1 MLADIV
7 AVLIV
12 AGFIAIGYRSG
23 LMKSLISIV
32 SYVLSI
38 LLSFWIY
45 PVVSGWLKKTA
56 VYTYLVD
63 FIGKKYISGS
73 LPTETDGAWGFVWNY
88 IGDGVEAATT
98 SISGAIAELAIKI
111 IAFLLVLVFFKIA
124 IRLIGKLLNI
134 FTKLPVI
141 KQFNRLGG
149 AVLGGGIG
157 VVVLYIVA
165 AALVLLSPF
174 DPNSKIMTEINDSSF
189 ASQLCENNV
198 ILEFLNK
205 GE

>member
-1 MLADIV
+1 MLADIGAV
-7 AVLIV
+7 AVVVI
-12 AGFIAIGYRSG
+12 FIAIGYKSG

-38 LLSFWIY
+38 ILSFWFY
-45 PVVSGWLKKTA
+45 PIVSGWLKKTA

-63 FIGKKYISGS
+63 LIGKKYMSEGGVSAAVDGIRGLSDFVETASTNIS
-73 LPTETDGAWGFVWNY
+73 
-88 IGDGVEAATT
+88 EALATMV
-98 SISGAIAELAIKI
+98 INIL
-111 IAFLLVLVFFKIA
+111 AFLLVLVFFKIA
-124 IRLIGKLLNI
+124 IRLIGKTLNI

-157 VVVLYIVA
+157 IVVLYIIFAV
-165 AALVLLSPF
+165 LVLLAPF
-174 DPNSKIMTEINDSSF
+174 DENSKVMTEVNDSAF
-189 ASQLCENNV
+189 ASQLYENNV
-198 ILEFLNK
+198 ILDFISK